1 MRLMLSS
8 AIVLGALGLAAC
20 GGGESSKP
28 VTPANSSASGSAATP
43 GTGGVTGITGA
54 GASFPQP
61 IYAQVAQDYNA
72 AKGSQVNYQ
81 SIGSSGGVKQI
92 NAKTVDFGATDAPL
106 SKEDLDKNGLIQ
118 FPTVI
123 GGVVAIVNIDG
134 VEPGKLKLDGATLAN
149 IYLGKITKW
158 SDPAIKALNPDVTLP
173 DAVIT
178 TVFRS
183 DGSGTSFNFTNYLS
197 AVSPEWKEKVGA
209 ANSVKWPTAT
219 GTAGTAGKGNEGVA
233 NFVRTVKN
241 SIGYVEYA
249 YAKQNN
255 MSHVSLKNKAGNF
268 VQPSLETFSAAAK
281 ADWKSAPG
289 FGLILTDQADANAW
303 PIASATFILVHAKPQ
318 DAAKA
323 KATLSYF
330 DWVYNSGDDAASKLD
345 YVPLPADVKALVR
358 ESWKQVVDAE
368 GKPVL

>member
-1 MRLMLSS
+1 MRLLLS
-8 AIVLGALGLAAC
+8 AAVVLGTLGLTAC
-20 GGGESSKP
+20 GGNSSGP
-28 VTPANSSASGSAATP
+28 VTPANSGAASASTAA
-43 GTGGVTGITGA
+43 GNGNAGIITGA

-61 IYAQVAQDYNA
+61 VYAQWAQDFNA
-72 AKGSQVNYQ
+72 ANGTKVNYQ

-123 GGVVAIVNIDG
+123 GGVVPIVNIEG
-134 VEPGKLKLDGATLAN
+134 VQPGQLKLDGATLAN

-158 SDPAIKALNPDVTLP
+158 SDPAIKALNPDVALP

-197 AVSPEWKEKVGA
+197 AVSPEWKDKVGA

-255 MSHVSLKNKAGNF
+255 MSHVSLKNKAGTF
-268 VQPSLETFSAAAK
+268 VQPSLETFAAAAK
-281 ADWKSAPG
+281 ADWNSVPG
-289 FGLILTDQADANAW
+289 FGLILTDQADTNAW
-303 PIASATFILVHAKPQ
+303 PIASATFILVHTKPA

-323 KATLSYF
+323 KATLSFF
-330 DWVYNSGDDAASKLD
+330 DWAYNSGDDSASKLD
-345 YVPLPADVKALVR
+345 YVPLPADTKALIR
-358 ESWKQVVDAE
+358 ESWKQVVDAS

>member
-1 MRLMLSS
+1 M
-8 AIVLGALGLAAC
+8 
-20 GGGESSKP
+20 
-28 VTPANSSASGSAATP
+28 
-43 GTGGVTGITGA
+43 
-54 GASFPQP
+54 
-61 IYAQVAQDYNA
+61 
-72 AKGSQVNYQ
+72 
-81 SIGSSGGVKQI
+81 
-92 NAKTVDFGATDAPL
+92 
-106 SKEDLDKNGLIQ
+106 
-118 FPTVI
+118 
-123 GGVVAIVNIDG
+123 NIDG

-158 SDPAIKALNPDVTLP
+158 SDPAIKALNPDVNLP

-249 YAKQNN
+249 YAKQNS

-323 KATLSYF
+323 KATLSFF